1 MSNLIVGEINCHS
14 CPYGKDSKWLAL
26 GDDELDLL
34 EKNKICRIYEPKEI
48 IYREGDEC
56 QGIYCVRRGMVV
68 ARKNH
73 HDGKSYVL
81 GRLGYP
87 GSTLG
92 YRALMAGEPHN
103 STAAAIRQSFICH
116 VNAKTVHQ
124 LIQKNGAL
132 LHNFLKRVARDLG
145 HAETEFFMN
154 ARHTVRT
161 RLARKLMIFGK
172 RSGNV
177 LDDGTTVFE
186 LPLSRRDLALTIGAH
201 PETVSRIISELR
213 SDGIV
218 HFLGTT
224 VKILDEERLV
234 CEYGE
239 NV

>member
-1 MSNLIVGEINCHS
+1 MSHLINGEINCHS

-26 GDDELDLL
+26 GDDELHLL
-34 EKNKICRIYEPKEI
+34 EKNKTCRIYEPKEI

-87 GSTLG
+87 GSILG
-92 YRALMAGEPHN
+92 YRALMAVEPHN
-103 STAAAIRQSFICH
+103 STAEAIRQSFICH
-116 VNAKTVHQ
+116 VNAKTVHE
-124 LIQKNGAL
+124 LVEKNGTL
-132 LHNFLKRVARDLG
+132 RHKFLQLVANDLG
-145 HAETEFFMN
+145 RAETELFMN
-154 ARHTVRT
+154 ARHSVRT

-172 RSGNV
+172 RSGYV
-177 LDDGTTVFE
+177 MDDGTTIFE
-186 LPLSRRDLALTIGAH
+186 LPLSRRDLALAIGAH
-201 PETVSRIISELR
+201 PETVSRIIGELK

-218 HFLGTT
+218 HFLGKT
-224 VKILDEERLV
+224 VKILDEKRLV